1 MTNDVIYDWFGIQGQ
16 VIGIVTEQSQPVIF
30 ARLPSLRLNHNTSI
44 CGHAADPWT
53 TEINRNDA
61 LERSQLRDA

>member
-1 MTNDVIYDWFGIQGQ
+1 MPCLATWASDRNSNCAI
-16 VIGIVTEQSQPVIF
+16 PAIF
-30 ARLPSLRLNHNTSI
+30 ARLPSLRLKHNTSMY
-44 CGHAADPWT
+44 GHAADPWT